1 MTFLS
6 HPLKHR
12 EPAEP
17 SLSENGSTGRVHVI
31 HAEVKGR
38 ARLEVSGLYRCEP
51 VRLRIESALVRD
63 AGIRQVRANV
73 LTGRV
78 LVVFDPARTVEEI
91 SALVEGLLAA
101 EPVGAEQN
109 TVANI
114 HPLRPSQSAISANAG
129 PVFGQ
134 DRTSWHALPA
144 NAVLTALA
152 TSKDRGLSQAS
163 AKKKLRRFGP
173 NSLPE
178 SPPRSGLSIFL
189 GQFKSLPVVLLGASA
204 VLSAATGGLADAV
217 VILGVVF
224 INAGTGYVTEA
235 QAERTINA
243 LGHIGQQH
251 ASVIRDGRLVQV
263 EVEALVPGD
272 ILVLVPGT
280 RVAADGRVLES
291 RSLMVDESALTGESL
306 PAIKRVEPL
315 DKPEVPLGDRFN
327 MVYKGTA
334 VTGGSGLAVVVGTGR
349 QTEIGAIQLLV
360 GETRPPET
368 PMQKQLDTLGNQMVL
383 LSAGICGMVFLIGL
397 TRGYGWLQ
405 MLKTS
410 VSLAVAAVLEGL
422 PTVATT
428 TLALG
433 IRNMR
438 RHHVLVRHLDAVET
452 LGAMQVICLDK
463 TGTLTLNRMTV
474 LEVHCGGHRITVAN
488 ELFCDGGMR
497 MDPRQSEELLR
508 LAHVAVLC
516 NETEVNG
523 AEGGFEGFEVKGS
536 PTESALVHLAIAA
549 GIPVDALRRQYPRL
563 RVEYRTE
570 NQNYMRTVHTM
581 EKGGKLVAVKGS
593 PLEVLEMCNWWIKD
607 GVRLPLTETDHAAI
621 RIENER
627 MAAEALRVLGFAY
640 AEVAQADQSADE
652 ELTWLGLTGMADPLR
667 QGVRELIDLFHQAGI
682 DTVMITGDQSA
693 TAYAIGKELGLSRG
707 GELDILDSTRLEQL
721 DQEVL
726 TGLAQKVNIF
736 SRVSPANK
744 LQIIQALQRAGK
756 VAAMTGDGIN
766 DGPALRAADI
776 GVAMGKTGTDV
787 ARIVSDVVLEDDNL
801 HTMIVAISE
810 GRTIYDNIRKSVHFL
825 TATNLSEIMVML
837 GSIGG
842 GMGTPLTTMQLLWI
856 NLVSDIFPALALAV
870 EPAEPDILCRPPRD
884 PGEPI
889 IGRPDFKRYGFESLT
904 ITAGTMASYGY
915 AITRYG
921 VGPRAGSA
929 AFMTL
934 TLAQL
939 LHAYSCR
946 SDRNSIFSRDTLK
959 SNSYLNLA
967 VGGTAA
973 VQLAA
978 LAVPGLRTLLGT
990 AMPSPMDV
998 AVIAAGSA
1006 LPFLVNEATKGTKGT
1021 KGGAH
1026 STGPGQARL
1035 PSPGD
1040 KRGSR

>member
-1 MTFLS
+1 MTILS
-6 HPLKHR
+6 YPLKRR
-12 EPAEP
+12 EPVEP
-17 SLSENGSTGRVHVI
+17 SLSEHGSTGRVHVI

-38 ARLEVSGLYRCEP
+38 ARLKVSGLYRCEP

-63 AGIRQVRANV
+63 AGIKQVRANV

-78 LVVFDPARTVEEI
+78 LVVFDPARTAEEI
-91 SALVEGLLAA
+91 SVLVEGLLAA

-114 HPLRPSQSAISANAG
+114 HPLRPSQSAISANAS

-163 AKKKLRRFGP
+163 AQQKLRRFGP

-251 ASVIRDGRLVQV
+251 ASVIRDGRLVKV

-306 PAIKRVEPL
+306 PAIKRVDAL
-315 DKPEVPLGDRFN
+315 DEPEVPLGDRFN

-349 QTEIGAIQLLV
+349 NTEIGAIQLLV

-383 LSAGICGMVFLIGL
+383 LSAGICGIVFLIGL
-397 TRGYGWLQ
+397 ARGYGWLQ

-410 VSLAVAAVLEGL
+410 VSLAVAAVPEGL

-474 LEVHCGGHRITVAN
+474 LEVHCGGRRITVAN
-488 ELFCDGGMR
+488 ELFCDGGVR
-497 MDPRQSEELLR
+497 MDPRQSDELLR

-523 AEGGFEGFEVKGS
+523 SEGGYELKGS
-536 PTESALVHLAIAA
+536 ATESALVHLAIAA
-549 GIPVDALRRQYPRL
+549 GVAVDALRRQYPRL

-570 NQNYMRTVHTM
+570 NQNYMRTVHAVQG
-581 EKGGKLVAVKGS
+581 GGKLVAVKGS
-593 PLEVLEMCNWWIKD
+593 PFEVLEMCNWWIKD
-607 GVRLPLTETDHAAI
+607 GERLPLTETDRAAI

-640 AEVAQADQSADE
+640 AELAQADQSAPE
-652 ELTWLGLTGMADPLR
+652 EFTWLGLTGMADPLR

-693 TAYAIGKELGLSRG
+693 TAYAIGKELGLSRR

-766 DGPALRAADI
+766 DGPALKAADI
-776 GVAMGKTGTDV
+776 GVAMGETGTDV
-787 ARIVSDVVLEDDNL
+787 ARSVADVVLEDDDL
-801 HTMIVAISE
+801 HTMIVAIAE

-837 GSIGG
+837 GSIGSG
-842 GMGTPLTTMQLLWI
+842 LGTPLTTMQLLWI
-856 NLVSDIFPALALAV
+856 NLVTDIFPALALAV

-921 VGPRAGSA
+921 IGPRAGSA

-934 TLAQL
+934 TFAQL

-946 SDRNSIFSRDTLK
+946 SDRNSIFGRDTLK

-973 VQLAA
+973 LQLAA
-978 LAVPGLRTLLGT
+978 VAVPGLRTLLGI
-990 AMPSPMDV
+990 AVPSPMDV

-1006 LPFLVNEATKGTKGT
+1006 LPFLVNEGTKGT

-1035 PSPGD
+1035 PSSAD
-1040 KRGSR
+1040 KQGSR

>member
-1 MTFLS
+1 MTILS
-6 HPLKHR
+6 YPLKRR

-17 SLSENGSTGRVHVI
+17 PLWENGSTGRVQVI

-38 ARLEVSGLYRCEP
+38 ARLKVSGLYRCEP

-63 AGIRQVRANV
+63 AGIRQVNANV

-78 LVVFDPARTVEEI
+78 LVVFDPSRTSEEI
-91 SALVEGLLAA
+91 SVLVEGLLAA
-101 EPVGAEQN
+101 EPDGVGQTTA
-109 TVANI
+109 AKI
-114 HPLRPSQSAISANAG
+114 HPLRPLQSAISASANAG
-129 PVFGQ
+129 PASGQ
-134 DRTSWHALPA
+134 DRTSWHALPGT
-144 NAVLTALA
+144 AVATALA

-163 AKKKLRRFGP
+163 AQRKLRRFGP

-204 VLSAATGGLADAV
+204 VLSAATGGLADAI
-217 VILGVVF
+217 VILGVVM
-224 INAGTGYVTEA
+224 INAATGYVTEA

-243 LGHIGQQH
+243 LGHIGQQN
-251 ASVIRDGRLVQV
+251 ASVIRDGRLVKV

-306 PAIKRVEPL
+306 PAIKRVEAL
-315 DKPEVPLGDRFN
+315 DEPEVPLGDRFN

-349 QTEIGAIQLLV
+349 NTEIGAIQLLV

-383 LSAGICGMVFLIGL
+383 LSAGICGIVFLIGL

-410 VSLAVAAVLEGL
+410 VSLAVAAVPEGL

-438 RHHVLVRHLDAVET
+438 RHHVLVRHLDAVEA

-474 LEVHCGGHRITVAN
+474 LAVYCGGRHITVSN
-488 ELFCDGGMR
+488 DMFCEGGVR
-497 MDPRQSEELLR
+497 MDPRQSDELLR

-523 AEGGFEGFEVKGS
+523 SEGGYELKGS
-536 PTESALVHLAIAA
+536 ATESALVHLAIAA
-549 GIPVDALRRQYPRL
+549 GVAVDALRRQYPRL
-563 RVEYRTE
+563 HVEYRTE
-570 NQNYMRTVHTM
+570 NQNYMRTVHAVQG
-581 EKGGKLVAVKGS
+581 GGKLVAVKGS
-593 PLEVLEMCNWWIKD
+593 PLEVLEMCHWWIKD
-607 GVRLPLTETDHAAI
+607 GERLSLTETDRADI

-627 MAAEALRVLGFAY
+627 LAAEALRMLGFAY
-640 AEVAQADQSADE
+640 AEVAQADQSAAE
-652 ELTWLGLTGMADPLR
+652 ELTWLGLTAMADPLR
-667 QGVRELIDLFHQAGI
+667 RGVRELIDLFHQAGI

-693 TAYAIGKELGLSRG
+693 TAYAIGKELGLSRS

-726 TGLAQKVNIF
+726 TGLAQKINIF

-776 GVAMGKTGTDV
+776 GVAMGETGTDAARSV
-787 ARIVSDVVLEDDNL
+787 ADVVLEDDDL
-801 HTMIVAISE
+801 HTMIVAIAE

-837 GSIGG
+837 GSIGSG
-842 GMGTPLTTMQLLWI
+842 LGTPLTTMQLLWI
-856 NLVSDIFPALALAV
+856 NLVTDIFPALALAV

-884 PGEPI
+884 PREPI
-889 IGRPDFKRYGFESLT
+889 IGRPDFKRYGFESLA

-921 VGPRAGSA
+921 IGPRAGSA

-946 SDRNSIFSRDTLK
+946 SDRNSIFGGETLQP
-959 SNSYLNLA
+959 NSYLNMA

-973 VQLAA
+973 LQFAA
-978 LAVPGLRTLLGT
+978 VAVPGLRSLLGT
-990 AMPSPMDV
+990 AVPSPMDV
-998 AVIAAGSA
+998 AVIAAGSG
-1006 LPFLVNEATKGTKGT
+1006 LPFLLNEATKGRPFNPTN
-1021 KGGAH
+1021 
-1026 STGPGQARL
+1026 PRERQAL
-1035 PSPGD
+1035 SPSSGD
-1040 KRGSR
+1040 TAGV